1 MKNAILFG
9 ANGYL
14 GRHIAY
20 FLMQE
25 NIDFLAV
32 DFLPTSVDGH
42 ANYLQLDVMDQ
53 EAISAVDFSVDYI
66 FAFAGLTGTEIG
78 FDQYEKF
85 IQVNELG
92 LLNILNHHSN
102 SSSSARIIFPSTRLV
117 YKGVKD
123 TPLVEESEKE
133 ARTIYAQNKL
143 ACENYLRMY
152 HNYYDIDY
160 TVFRIC
166 IPYGNMLDDNYSY
179 GTIGMLLSKAAKGED
194 LTLYGDGG
202 LKRTFTHVEDI
213 SRVIIESLSSEVT
226 RNQIYNIGSNDN
238 LSLLDVAKLI
248 ASLKQI
254 DVKFVQWP
262 DNALKIESG
271 DTIFNGDK
279 CIRDMP
285 YRYRHSVQEWIE
297 SVKL

>member
-20 FLMQE
+20 FLKQE
-25 NIDFLAV
+25 NISFLAV
-32 DFLPTSVDGH
+32 DHLPSSVDGH
-42 ANYLQLDVMDQ
+42 LNYLQLDVLDQ
-53 EAISAVDFSVDYI
+53 EGISAIGFDVDYI

-85 IQVNELG
+85 IQVNEVG
-92 LLNILNHHSN
+92 LLNILNHHKE

-123 TPLVEESEKE
+123 TPLVEESVKE
-133 ARTIYAQNKL
+133 ALTIYAQNKL
-143 ACENYLRMY
+143 ACENYLHMY
-152 HNYYDIDY
+152 QNYYGIDY

-166 IPYGNMLDDNYSY
+166 VPYGNLLDNNYSY
-179 GTIGMLLSKAAKGED
+179 GTIGRLLSKAAKGED
-194 LTLYGDGG
+194 LTLYGDGE

-213 SRVIIESLSSEVT
+213 SRIIIQSLSSDAT
-226 RNQIYNIGSNDN
+226 RNQTYNIGSNDN
-238 LSLLDVAKLI
+238 LSLLEVAKLV
-248 ASLKQI
+248 ATLKKVE
-254 DVKFVQWP
+254 VKFIQWP

-271 DTIFNGDK
+271 DTILNGNK
-279 CIRDMP
+279 FLGDMP
-285 YRYRHSVQEWIE
+285 YHYKHSVQEWIK
-297 SVKL
+297 SVNL